1 MSVPLS
7 SDVVRRFLEVVVRQ
21 LRATV
26 GVDAVVAAMGD
37 TVDDAAI
44 AVAVDFSGDVRGPV
58 TWVFPQAIALEL
70 VRRLM
75 SDPDPDPET
84 ASDGA
89 TELANILTG
98 HASAALEAHGFHCAF
113 GVPRLHMRR
122 AARRHLGAHADPRRP
137 DRSGAVDVDRHHP
150 AAPRDHRRDL
160 SAPGLTAGGSDR
172 PRSPA
177 PRRSAAG
184 ARASA
189 GR

>member
-37 TVDDAAI
+37 TVDAAAI

-75 SDPDPDPET
+75 ADPDPET

-113 GVPRLHMRR
+113 GVPRLHI
-122 AARRHLGAHADPRRP
+122 GALPGGISVRMQTPAGPIDLVLSMSTATTRQLRVIT
-137 DRSGAVDVDRHHP
+137 GA
-150 AAPRDHRRDL
+150 
-160 SAPGLTAGGSDR
+160 G
-172 PRSPA
+172 
-177 PRRSAAG
+177 
-184 ARASA
+184 
-189 GR
+189 